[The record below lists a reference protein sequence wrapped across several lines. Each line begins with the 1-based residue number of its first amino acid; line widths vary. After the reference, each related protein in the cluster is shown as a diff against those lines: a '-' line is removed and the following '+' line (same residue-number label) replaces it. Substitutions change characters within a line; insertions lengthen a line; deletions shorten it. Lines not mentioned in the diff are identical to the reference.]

1 MLEVGDRLRHHRP
14 RDCEPL
20 SGFGHVAVLGHSHED
35 VQVTRLEPTPNTVSP
50 VHLHLVAKQLLP
62 WRNLELVATGKSD
75 RVAMYFEQRP
85 LQGGRH
91 DCKANCLAGLLSCG
105 FGPEREMRDD
115 STIVSTAHDN
125 ADRAL
130 GRGRSRGCTLS
141 PGRGEAPKCHGTAG
155 HYREPPRRRR
165 QHWRGGD
172 RQSCWRWPHAP
183 LRTVDHL
190 HQSLALFETAF
201 RSARI

>member
-75 RVAMYFEQRP
+75 RVACWRSTRAVP
-85 LQGGRH
+85 
-91 DCKANCLAGLLSCG
+91 S
-105 FGPEREMRDD
+105 RDPAPATQVGYHCT
-115 STIVSTAHDN
+115 STI
-125 ADRAL
+125 
-130 GRGRSRGCTLS
+130 
-141 PGRGEAPKCHGTAG
+141 
-155 HYREPPRRRR
+155 
-165 QHWRGGD
+165 
-172 RQSCWRWPHAP
+172 
-183 LRTVDHL
+183 
-190 HQSLALFETAF
+190 
-201 RSARI
+201 